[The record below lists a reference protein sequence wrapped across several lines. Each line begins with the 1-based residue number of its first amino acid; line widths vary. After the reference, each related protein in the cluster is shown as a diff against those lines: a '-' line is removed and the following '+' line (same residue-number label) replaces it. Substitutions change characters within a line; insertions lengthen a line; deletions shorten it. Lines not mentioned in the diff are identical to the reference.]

1 MKIIYLNS
9 KDIERKSR
17 RSDAIQKGN
26 NGNMPITVDRRNEIV
41 RLVNTNGRAKVEEL
55 SRHFSVSTVTIRNDL
70 NYLEERGLIHRA
82 YGGALTRKEV
92 AFDPTLIEKAK
103 LHAEEKKRIG
113 ARAASRIFDGDSIIL
128 DSGTTTIEIA
138 KAIKDRKDLTVMTNA
153 INIASELAGLS
164 GVTVMLT
171 GGTLREKSFSLV
183 GPHAESA
190 LKAFYFDKLFLGVDG
205 LDAESGL
212 TTPNQLEAQLNRV
225 MIEVSRETVAVV
237 DSSKFGRRSLSLIA
251 PLDRISCIIT
261 DSGIPDEY
269 RDLLAEK
276 RIEAVL
282 A

>member
-1 MKIIYLNS
+1 MS
-9 KDIERKSR
+9 
-17 RSDAIQKGN
+17 
-26 NGNMPITVDRRNEIV
+26 ITVDRRNEIV
-41 RLVNTNGRAKVEEL
+41 RMVNTNGRAKVEEL
-55 SRHFSVSTVTIRNDL
+55 SRHFNVSTVTIRNDL

-113 ARAASRIFDGDSIIL
+113 ARAAEMVFDGDSIIL

-138 KAIKDRKDLTVMTNA
+138 KGLRDRRDLTVMTNA
-153 INIASELAGLS
+153 INIATELAGLP

-183 GPHAESA
+183 GPNAELA

-212 TTPNQLEAQLNRV
+212 TTPNVLEARLNRV
-225 MIEVSRETVAVV
+225 MIEMSRETIVVV

-251 PLDRISCIIT
+251 PLDGIHSIIT
-261 DSGIPDEY
+261 DSGISGEY
-269 RDLLAEK
+269 RDILAERHIK
-276 RIEAVL
+276 VIVA
-282 A
+282 